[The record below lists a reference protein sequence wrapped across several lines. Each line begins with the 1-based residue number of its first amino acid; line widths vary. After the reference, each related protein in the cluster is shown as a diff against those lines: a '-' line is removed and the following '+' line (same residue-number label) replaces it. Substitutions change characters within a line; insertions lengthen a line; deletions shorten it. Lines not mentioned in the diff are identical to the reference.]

1 MVMDMDDHER
11 NTPEPEPSEHVEV
24 CGSRRLTA
32 EEIQFADV
40 YPILDEGLL
49 GFCMYW
55 PDDFNLDEV
64 FGLVGKAARNAYADV
79 YAAFDVRNQYKIIL
93 LVYAHE
99 LNIFYEEY
107 FDYRLQPHEQEIFKK
122 KMEQFCMEETGLS
135 MNDYFVREQAQEEA
149 FPRRAETAGLLY
161 RQHVTYRFM
170 PADGESEGLKLDRN
184 MFWDV
189 IDSTNAA
196 GPYPD
201 QETWR
206 CSDDCR
212 PGK

>member
-1 MVMDMDDHER
+1 M
-11 NTPEPEPSEHVEV
+11 

-79 YAAFDVRNQYKIIL
+79 YAVFDVRNQCVQDTL

-135 MNDYFVREQAQEEA
+135 MNDYFAREQAQEEA
-149 FPRRAETAGLLY
+149 SAQSRNSRLLY

-196 GPYPD
+196 GPSSGS
-201 QETWR
+201 R
-206 CSDDCR
+206 
-212 PGK
+212 GHGGAG

>member
-1 MVMDMDDHER
+1 MDMDDHER

-79 YAAFDVRNQYKIIL
+79 YAVFDVRNQCVQDTL

-99 LNIFYEEY
+99 LNIFL
-107 FDYRLQPHEQEIFKK
+107 RNTLITACSP
-122 KMEQFCMEETGLS
+122 
-135 MNDYFVREQAQEEA
+135 MN
-149 FPRRAETAGLLY
+149 RRSSRRKWSSSA
-161 RQHVTYRFM
+161 
-170 PADGESEGLKLDRN
+170 
-184 MFWDV
+184 
-189 IDSTNAA
+189 
-196 GPYPD
+196 
-201 QETWR
+201 WR
-206 CSDDCR
+206 R
-212 PGK
+212 PGCQ

>member
-1 MVMDMDDHER
+1 MWPCGRRRAAAEMVMDMDDHER

-40 YPILDEGLL
+40 SPILAEGLR

-79 YAAFDVRNQYKIIL
+79 YAVFDVRNQCVQDTL

-135 MNDYFVREQAQEEA
+135 MNDYFAREQAQEEA
-149 FPRRAETAGLLY
+149 FRAEPKQQG
-161 RQHVTYRFM
+161 FC
-170 PADGESEGLKLDRN
+170 
-184 MFWDV
+184 
-189 IDSTNAA
+189 IDSM
-196 GPYPD
+196 
-201 QETWR
+201 
-206 CSDDCR
+206 
-212 PGK
+212 

>member
-64 FGLVGKAARNAYADV
+64 PMRTFMPYLTSGTSV
-79 YAAFDVRNQYKIIL
+79 YKI
-93 LVYAHE
+93 
-99 LNIFYEEY
+99 
-107 FDYRLQPHEQEIFKK
+107 P
-122 KMEQFCMEETGLS
+122 CSS
-135 MNDYFVREQAQEEA
+135 MR
-149 FPRRAETAGLLY
+149 
-161 RQHVTYRFM
+161 M
-170 PADGESEGLKLDRN
+170 S
-184 MFWDV
+184 
-189 IDSTNAA
+189 
-196 GPYPD
+196 
-201 QETWR
+201 
-206 CSDDCR
+206 
-212 PGK
+212 